1 MTLAPF
7 SRTRRVGGQLV
18 PARQAVS
25 WDPYRDINSR
35 FDQLIRSFFGDGPG
49 LTAAGDLSSLAAP
62 VDVEETENAYV
73 VDIDLPNV
81 NPPEVTIEMRGEEL
95 RVSGQFQQPERT
107 GVVRRQNRP
116 QGEFEYMIDLP
127 SDIDPNRVDATYDR
141 GVLTI
146 TVGKAQDAHPRR
158 IEIRAGQGQQ
168 SGRGDGQR
176 SNQQANQG
184 R

>member
-1 MTLAPF
+1 MM
-7 SRTRRVGGQLV
+7 

-25 WDPYRDINSR
+25 WDPYRDINNR

-49 LTAAGDLSSLAAP
+49 LTAAGDLSPLAAP
-62 VDVEETENAYV
+62 VDVEETDNAYT

-81 NPPEVTIEMRGEEL
+81 NPEEVTIEMRGEEL
-95 RVSGQFQQPERT
+95 RVSGQFQQQERS

-116 QGEFEYMIDLP
+116 QGEFEYVIDLP

-146 TVGKAQDAHPRR
+146 TVAKAQDAHPRR
-158 IEIRAGQGQQ
+158 IEIRSAQGQQ
-168 SGRGDGQR
+168 SGRGDGQQ
-176 SNQQANQG
+176 SNRQQSDRRQSNQQQANQG